1 MSVEAPAASATGP
14 APTGGPPPVA
24 THHRDQRRVVT
35 HIERPPT
42 ELIETYSG
50 FYSAL
55 VLDHLGK
62 LGGMDQRIKP
72 VWEGAFVCGPA
83 ITCLGPD
90 WRMRG
95 MAADLA
101 QPGDVIVVA
110 AGGISERAC
119 FGDMTATRFQ
129 AKGIA
134 GVVIDGA
141 TRDVRGIR
149 ELRFPTFARSITP
162 RSNHYPQDL
171 DHGAVNIPVVCG
183 DVLVRPGDIVI
194 GDDDGV
200 VVVPIQMAAEV
211 ATAAAAYLEHENAKR
226 AKLQEAYLPFGVA
239 DELKERG
246 YEFA

>member
-1 MSVEAPAASATGP
+1 MSIEAAVSAAPTAPAS
-14 APTGGPPPVA
+14 GGPPPVA
-24 THHRDQRRVVT
+24 THHNAQRRVVT
-35 HIERPPT
+35 KIKRPSR

-62 LGGMDQRIKP
+62 LGGIDPAIKP
-72 VWEGAFVCGPA
+72 VWPGAFLCGPA
-83 ITCLGPD
+83 LTCLGPD
-90 WRMRG
+90 WRMRA

-101 QPGDVIVVA
+101 EPGDVIVVA
-110 AGGISERAC
+110 AGGIAERAC

-149 ELRFPTFARSITP
+149 ELRFPTFARAVTP
-162 RSNHYPQDL
+162 RSNHYPQEL
-171 DHGAVNIPVVCG
+171 DHGAVNVPVVCG
-183 DVLVRPGDIVI
+183 GALVRPGDIII

-200 VVVPIQMAAEV
+200 VVVPLEMAEEV
-211 ATAAAAYLEHENAKR
+211 AQAAALYLERENAKR
-226 AKLQEAYLPFGVA
+226 AKLREAYLPFGA
-239 DELKERG
+239 AEELRDRG
-246 YEFA
+246 YRFD

>member
-1 MSVEAPAASATGP
+1 MAVEPSTVPAGTGW
-14 APTGGPPPVA
+14 PPPVSTRHA
-24 THHRDQRRVVT
+24 DQRRVVAV
-35 HIERPPT
+35 IERPSR
-42 ELIETYSG
+42 ELVDTYAG

-62 LGGMDQRIKP
+62 LGGMDWQIKP

-83 ITCLGPD
+83 LTCLGAD
-90 WRMRG
+90 WRIHG

-101 QPGDVIVVA
+101 EPGDVLVVA
-110 AGGISERAC
+110 AGGICERAC

-149 ELRFPTFARSITP
+149 ELRFPTFARAITP

-171 DHGAVNIPVVCG
+171 DHGAVNVPVVCG
-183 DVLVRPGDIVI
+183 GVLVGPGDIVI

-200 VVVPIQMAAEV
+200 VVVPLEMAEEIAE
-211 ATAAAAYLEHENAKR
+211 AAAGYLERETAKR
-226 AKLQEAYLPFGVA
+226 AKLREAYLPFGAA
-239 DELKERG
+239 DELRQHG
-246 YEFA
+246 YRFD